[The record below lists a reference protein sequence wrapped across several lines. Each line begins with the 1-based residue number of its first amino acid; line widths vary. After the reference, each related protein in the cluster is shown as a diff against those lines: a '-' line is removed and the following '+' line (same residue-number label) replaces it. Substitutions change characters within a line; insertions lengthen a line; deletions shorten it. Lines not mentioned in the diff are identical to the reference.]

1 MTTRNARLPMLALMV
16 LLAIPSLL
24 CLSKEK
30 LFEDSPI
37 TKWPNITYDA
47 AYQGASH
54 NFSQEP
60 EKIAALLATTL
71 NISTRDQAKAEGL
84 NEEMCVILGWFYALY
99 RSRTTL
105 LAKPFESWTITDI
118 KNLSSWLT
126 RLDPEVSEPG
136 AFRVDEATWQIRE
149 EICTKEWSYI
159 VFLLKRKEVTATPQS
174 LEKFRNSL
182 EVQKFPTLLNPLTD
196 EEKALLKNSIYLF
209 TPIETIEKELQA
221 ALEEAQ
227 NAVIAIK
234 NLPWQERQN
243 KVLSISSKF
252 HYDIVRVHPFQEG
265 SKRLGRLCLYL
276 INAQHGIRPVHFTD
290 AIRHKSALVA
300 CLKRNSHA
308 PFESF
313 IRACYGLEHEQEE
326 REPVATSTWCH
337 FCGNRGEDL
346 KICSGCKKFYY
357 CNKDCQKQ
365 DWNAGHK
372 QECAQQKAK

>member
-1 MTTRNARLPMLALMV
+1 MV
-16 LLAIPSLL
+16 LLAIPSIV

-60 EKIAALLATTL
+60 EKIAALLATAL

-84 NEEMCVILGWFYALY
+84 NEEVRIILDWFYALY
-99 RSRTTL
+99 KSRTSL
-105 LAKPFESWTITDI
+105 LNKPFERWTIDDI
-118 KNLSSWLT
+118 KMLSSWLT
-126 RLDPEVSEPG
+126 RLDPQVPEPG

-159 VFLLKRKEVTATPQS
+159 VFLLKRKEVTATPAS
-174 LEKFRNSL
+174 LAEYRNSP

-196 EEKALLKNSIYLF
+196 DEKALLKNSIYLF
-209 TPIETIEKELQA
+209 TPVEAIEKELQA

-252 HYDIVRVHPFQEG
+252 HYDIVRVHPFPEG

-276 INAQHGIRPVHFTD
+276 IDAQHGIRPVHFTD
-290 AIRHKSALVA
+290 AILHKSALTS
-300 CLKRNSHA
+300 CLQKNSHA

-313 IRACYGLEHEQEE
+313 IRACYGLEHRREDL
-326 REPVATSTWCH
+326 EPVATSASSSTKWCH
-337 FCGNRGEDL
+337 FCGNRGDDL

-357 CNKDCQKQ
+357 CNRDCQGQ

-372 QECAQQKAK
+372 QECTKQKAQ